1 MRLLESCAPAWPAQ
15 DLQAQILSLRQAFS
29 ADLSKPFELKAVLP
43 PSAGFD
49 VFSSPSPGPDS
60 YDRNIVAIPHDQ
72 IHHFHTQPMTPPI
85 SAAGN
90 CDDGRDNS
98 LAASSLTMLA
108 TGRST
113 SLPGSEI
120 EDHAGSWNPT
130 RLFEYANKFYFTLD
144 KQLTIAIVSGIA
156 LLVHHLPL
164 IYRGHLALL
173 NLHTVLQLQ
182 SRPTTSLFSMIL
194 FPNPPF
200 PLRRT

>member
-1 MRLLESCAPAWPAQ
+1 MLAFQNLQEQAATTAPDPEFSNEARDYLTRHMRLLESCAPAWPAQ

-49 VFSSPSPGPDS
+49 VFSSPSPGPDP
-60 YDRNIVAIPHDQ
+60 YDRSIVANPHDQ

-98 LAASSLTMLA
+98 LAATSLTMLA
-108 TGRST
+108 AGRST

-120 EDHAGSWNPT
+120 GDHTGSWNPT
-130 RLFEYANKFYFTLD
+130 RLFEYANEYLVVFGGQTANYC
-144 KQLTIAIVSGIA
+144 KQSVA
-156 LLVHHLPL
+156 
-164 IYRGHLALL
+164 
-173 NLHTVLQLQ
+173 
-182 SRPTTSLFSMIL
+182 
-194 FPNPPF
+194 
-200 PLRRT
+200 